1 MKKSKYFISIDMSK
15 NTDIYTY
22 IYIYI
27 YIYMQLVEFTFKHI
41 VSKINTI
48 WKKSFSQKELSKHAS
63 QPFHC
68 LFWKKREY
76 KVENIMTPIYII
88 TNSKNTHTHTPTH
101 PITTS
106 RLYKQRKI
114 KLKFKDNQKIT

>member
-1 MKKSKYFISIDMSK
+1 
-15 NTDIYTY
+15 
-22 IYIYI
+22 
-27 YIYMQLVEFTFKHI
+27 MQLVEFTFKHI

-48 WKKSFSQKELSKHAS
+48 WKKSFSQKVLSKHAS

-88 TNSKNTHTHTPTH
+88 TNSKNTHPHTH

>member
-1 MKKSKYFISIDMSK
+1 
-15 NTDIYTY
+15 
-22 IYIYI
+22 
-27 YIYMQLVEFTFKHI
+27 MQLVEFTFKHI

-88 TNSKNTHTHTPTH
+88 TNSKNTHTHTH
-101 PITTS
+101 PPHYYFKTVQTKKNQI
-106 RLYKQRKI
+106 KI
-114 KLKFKDNQKIT
+114 

>member
-1 MKKSKYFISIDMSK
+1 
-15 NTDIYTY
+15 
-22 IYIYI
+22 
-27 YIYMQLVEFTFKHI
+27 MQLVEFTFKHI

-48 WKKSFSQKELSKHAS
+48 WKKNFSQKELSKHAS

-68 LFWKKREY
+68 LFWKKKEY

-88 TNSKNTHTHTPTH
+88 TNSKNTHTHTH